1 MLKYILLILIISL
14 YTILSLIEPYLSDDR
29 MFSVYVICMNL
40 IPIVLALAMLKIQ
53 YKKTLVGMV
62 TVASLWFM
70 INYISVIVR
79 DVKYDFQFV
88 KDADNG

>member
-1 MLKYILLILIISL
+1 MGDDLIH
-14 YTILSLIEPYLSDDR
+14 P
-29 MFSVYVICMNL
+29 VYVICMNL
-40 IPIVLALAMLKIQ
+40 IPIILALAMLKIQ
-53 YKKTLVGMV
+53 SFGEIYKKTLIGMV

-79 DVKYDFQFV
+79 DVKHDFQFV